1 MDAPM
6 AAPESTPT
14 PTVSIPSRAMQ
25 TVIPL
30 AHALQA
36 VAAAMSTSTVS
47 PAPLTPAIRSPRSAS
62 PAPGGRS
69 GTPSLSSLRGGGPHV
84 DRHQSVPDDVVELM
98 VVAQALLVEAMLHQS
113 RAFAFL
119 LLGKNP
125 HQ

>member
-1 MDAPM
+1 
-6 AAPESTPT
+6 
-14 PTVSIPSRAMQ
+14 
-25 TVIPL
+25 
-30 AHALQA
+30 
-36 VAAAMSTSTVS
+36 MSSSTVS

-98 VVAQALLVEAMLHQS
+98 GVAQELLVEAMLHQS

-125 HQ
+125 HQLLASPGRGPRPPPPPPHPPPSTHPTAPRT

>member
-1 MDAPM
+1 
-6 AAPESTPT
+6 
-14 PTVSIPSRAMQ
+14 
-25 TVIPL
+25 
-30 AHALQA
+30 
-36 VAAAMSTSTVS
+36 MSSSTVS

-98 VVAQALLVEAMLHQS
+98 GVAQALLVEAMLHQS

-119 LLGKNP
+119 LLGHTPPRRRAPP
-125 HQ
+125 HPPPPPRPPHHQPQHPPRLPAAPPPGGCAHPPS